1 MALTVGELVA
11 YAQLDKSDFTSG
23 TRAIGQD
30 LSKLQ
35 SSTTSSMA
43 SMESTVVRSLDE
55 IEQAIRDGLDPT
67 SAIRELDQLDKAL
80 DASFDEMLDEADQFA
95 AELDAAI
102 DAAFDELDDVAQQ
115 AGKRAGDQLVNSL
128 QAGVRDV
135 DRVGREAGEQLV
147 DGLDDGLDEAR
158 RVARRRGEQSGEEFG
173 DGAEDSGRPRV
184 AAAGDGFMSTL
195 KGLGWAA
202 AGAVIGELLMSG
214 FTSALDAE
222 DAKAKLVAQ
231 LGATGKESEKLGKA
245 AGELY
250 VKAYGD
256 SMDEVAEALG
266 AVGSTLVDVGKVSQ
280 STLQNTAARALD
292 LSRIFDIDVNR
303 SVASVGI
310 LIKTGMAKNASEAFD
325 LITASLQRVPAAVR
339 EDLLD
344 AADEYS
350 VFFKGLGI
358 NGQEAFGILAKAA
371 EGGTIQLDKAG
382 DALKEFRI
390 RSVDMSAS
398 SVAAYKT
405 LGLNAE
411 DMSKKILAGGPSAK
425 KAFQQILDGIL
436 SIHDPVK
443 REQVAVALFGTQ
455 FEDLG
460 NIDALAALRPA
471 SNALD
476 DVGGAAKR
484 AGDALHD
491 TASNRIEE
499 FKRGI
504 SQNLTNFLGGEVLP
518 AIEDFADKVGTGFEF
533 SGALQKVQ
541 EFASQLGELWDSVV
555 ADVQEWVSQNK
566 ATIDEWGAKLQE
578 GMSSVGETISDALA
592 IAKELWDEYGDDVIA
607 TVTWLVDTFLSIWN
621 GFWGTVSGAIKIA
634 KGLLT
639 GDMEEVKEGLRKI
652 WDSLWQMAEDQVKRS
667 IAAIKSS
674 ASKGWE
680 DLRSDTVAV
689 WNRMT
694 KAINDGV
701 QDAIKYVQGLP
712 KKINTVFANV
722 GNWLLQAGRDL
733 INGMINGIRAK
744 AGELADSAR
753 NVVNSAV
760 TAAKNALGIHS
771 PSKVFEEIGKWTVQ
785 GLVVGLTKEGTNA
798 ASTVEK
804 MVEDI
809 KKAFKGRPDVVDGLL
824 DFVKGGN
831 DSLAALAKQREELV
845 AKLAAAKEYAKT
857 VAGSAEEWASITGL
871 KAEDITGA
879 GDMASQLQ
887 SKASA
892 INSFANDI
900 QKLAKQ
906 GLNKKVLQ
914 DIIDAGVEKGASFAE
929 MLVGSDGSEIKAL
942 NKAQAAVDKASKKLG
957 KSSADALY
965 DVGKKSGEGY
975 LKGLQDSL
983 KKLDAEMAKIAKAL
997 VSAIKKELKI
1007 KSPSQVMAEIGGYT
1021 VDGLIQ
1027 GIQAREGA
1035 ATETLTALVTKA
1047 VAGASAASTLGGD
1060 SVAKAAKAST
1070 TKIPIAGAVAG
1081 SNAGD
1086 YAVGKEAGGETG
1098 TYGNGK
1104 GVTIN
1109 MHDTVVREDAD
1120 INRIGDRVGFD
1131 FLKRGNI

>member
-1 MALTVGELVA
+1 
-11 YAQLDKSDFTSG
+11 
-23 TRAIGQD
+23 
-30 LSKLQ
+30 
-35 SSTTSSMA
+35 MA

-55 IEQAIRDGLDPT
+55 IEQAIRDGLDP
-67 SAIRELDQLDKAL
+67 SEAIRELDRFESAL
-80 DASFDEMLDEADQFA
+80 DASFDEMLDEADAFA

-102 DAAFDELDDVAQQ
+102 DAAFDELDDVAQE
-115 AGKRAGDQLVNSL
+115 AGKRTGDQLVNSL

-173 DGAEDSGRPRV
+173 DGTEDSGRPRV

-202 AGAVIGELLMSG
+202 AGAAIGELLMSG
-214 FTSALDAE
+214 FESALDAE
-222 DAKAKLVAQ
+222 DAKAKLIAQ

-245 AGELY
+245 AGALY
-250 VKAYGD
+250 AQAYGD

-280 STLQNTAARALD
+280 ASLQATTAKALD
-292 LSRIFDIDVNR
+292 LAKIFDIDVNR

-358 NGQEAFGILAKAA
+358 SGEEAFGILAKAA

-504 SQNLTNFLGGEVLP
+504 SQNLTNFLGGGGP
-518 AIEDFADKVGTGFEF
+518 SPDKVSAGFEF
-533 SGALQKVQ
+533 SGALDKLQ
-541 EFASQLGELWDSVV
+541 EWAGKGKEIWDSVTG
-555 ADVQEWVSQNK
+555 DIQEWVTENQ
-566 ATIDEWGAKLQE
+566 ATIQEWGATLQE
-578 GMSSVGETISDALA
+578 GMASVGETVDDALA

-733 INGMINGIRAK
+733 IQGMINGVRAK

-771 PSKVFEEIGKWTVQ
+771 PSKVFEEIGHWTVK
-785 GLVVGLTKEGTNA
+785 GLIVGLTKEGENA
-798 ASTVEK
+798 KSVVEK

-809 KKAFKGRPDVVDGLL
+809 KKAFKGKPEVADGLL

-871 KAEDITGA
+871 KAEDLTGA

-900 QKLAKQ
+900 QALAKK

-997 VSAIKKELKI
+997 VAAIKKELKI

-1070 TKIPIAGAVAG
+1070 TKIPINNMVAG

-1086 YAVGKEAGGETG
+1086 YAVGKDAGSPTG
-1098 TYGNGK
+1098 TYGGG
-1104 GVTIN
+1104 GVKVEIN
-1109 MHDTVVREDAD
+1109 TPSMTVREEAD
-1120 INRIGDRVGFD
+1120 VHKIGAQVGFD
-1131 FLKRGNI
+1131 FLSRGNI